1 MGDSRI
7 VATNIKLD
15 AIIILLRNMN
25 NDTVMSQADEEMIE
39 RALNFDKTNC

>member
-1 MGDSRI
+1 LGDSRI